1 MLFRSAVPSATSAM
15 ISEINSRELYRP
27 TKGRK
32 LTGDLERFDWWEQFQ
47 RYTPAALAAA
57 QRRALGA
64 KINYWMQNPELNG
77 LKMQKD
83 QASCFVHKA
92 RSLILSGLGS

>member
-1 MLFRSAVPSATSAM
+1 MAVPSATSAM

-57 QRRALGA
+57 QLPEKFTGRIKNEILCNTI
-64 KINYWMQNPELNG
+64 INRYPCLCAWL
-77 LKMQKD
+77 
-83 QASCFVHKA
+83 VHA
-92 RSLILSGLGS
+92 R